1 MSALVIVASRHG
13 GTREIGEVIARTL
26 DAEGVSCSVRTPEEV
41 RTGQD
46 LAAYDAVIVG
56 SPIYTGRW
64 LPEARALIE
73 NLAEPL
79 LERQVWLFSSGL
91 ADAPAKASNR
101 PAETQ
106 QRMQAVNAVGHMHFP
121 GRLDLSVLNFAERAI
136 IAAARGKQGD
146 RRDMLAVKKWAQSVA
161 ASIRERASA

>member
-13 GTREIGEVIARTL
+13 GTREIGEVVARTL
-26 DAEGVSCSVRTPEEV
+26 AAEGVPCEV
-41 RTGQD
+41 RGPEQVRAGAD
-46 LAAYDAVIVG
+46 LDGFDAVIIG

-64 LPEARALIE
+64 LPEARQLVE
-73 NLAEPL
+73 DLNGPL
-79 LERQVWLFSSGL
+79 RERQVWLFSSGL

-106 QRMQAVNAVGHMHFP
+106 ERVRSVDALGHMHFP

-146 RRDMLAVKKWAQSVA
+146 RRDMLAVKKWAQNIA
-161 ASIRERASA
+161 ATIRARANV